1 MISKVMKRKYITPVV
16 YFFKYEEESELL
28 ANTFRDADSEFGASD
43 YTHNANTI
51 NNANCTNAATD
62 VVRDIMDSETTGLTV
77 TNDGLNQGQIGAKDH
92 DWFFDDN
99 AFSDF

>member
-28 ANTFRDADSEFGASD
+28 GHSLQNDADSTPAASD
-43 YTHNANTI
+43 LKQNVMSGT
-51 NNANCTNAATD
+51 
-62 VVRDIMDSETTGLTV
+62 SELGV

>member
-16 YFFKYEEESELL
+16 YFFKFEEESELL
-28 ANTFRDADSEFGASD
+28 ANTFRDADSTPAASD
-43 YTHNANTI
+43 LKQNVMSGT
-51 NNANCTNAATD
+51 
-62 VVRDIMDSETTGLTV
+62 SELGV
-77 TNDGLNQGQIGAKDH
+77 TNDGLNQDEIGAKDH

>member
-28 ANTFRDADSEFGASD
+28 GHSLQNDADSEFGASD
-43 YTHNANTI
+43 YTHNAV
-51 NNANCTNAATD
+51 D
-62 VVRDIMDSETTGLTV
+62 GKSELNVSNSGNLT
-77 TNDGLNQGQIGAKDH
+77 QEEIGAKDH

>member
-16 YFFKYEEESELL
+16 YFFKFEEESELL
-28 ANTFRDADSEFGASD
+28 ANTIKADSEFGASD
-43 YTHNANTI
+43 YTHNAMFDKTELNVKNPGT
-51 NNANCTNAATD
+51 
-62 VVRDIMDSETTGLTV
+62 
-77 TNDGLNQGQIGAKDH
+77 LNQDAIGAKDH

>member
-1 MISKVMKRKYITPVV
+1 MISKVMKRIYITPVV

-28 ANTFRDADSEFGASD
+28 ANT
-43 YTHNANTI
+43 I

-62 VVRDIMDSETTGLTV
+62 FVRDIMDSETTGLKV
-77 TNDGLNQGQIGAKDH
+77 TNDGLNQDEIGAKDH

>member
-43 YTHNANTI
+43 YTHNAV
-51 NNANCTNAATD
+51 D
-62 VVRDIMDSETTGLTV
+62 GKSELNVSNSG
-77 TNDGLNQGQIGAKDH
+77 NLNQNEIGAKDH

>member
-43 YTHNANTI
+43 YTHNAVDGKSEI
-51 NNANCTNAATD
+51 NIKNPST
-62 VVRDIMDSETTGLTV
+62 LTQ
-77 TNDGLNQGQIGAKDH
+77 DEIGAKDH

>member
-16 YFFKYEEESELL
+16 YFFKFDEESELL
-28 ANTFRDADSEFGASD
+28 ANTITNADSS
-43 YTHNANTI
+43 H
-51 NNANCTNAATD
+51 AAPDLGDNQNVMSGTTD
-62 VVRDIMDSETTGLTV
+62 LDVSNSG
-77 TNDGLNQGQIGAKDH
+77 NLNQNEIGAKDH

>member
-28 ANTFRDADSEFGASD
+28 
-43 YTHNANTI
+43 ANTI

-77 TNDGLNQGQIGAKDH
+77 TNGGLNQDNIAAKDH

>member
-16 YFFKYEEESELL
+16 YFFKFDEESELL
-28 ANTFRDADSEFGASD
+28 ANTIYDADSD
-43 YTHNANTI
+43 YAAPDVTTNNMKGNTEL
-51 NNANCTNAATD
+51 N
-62 VVRDIMDSETTGLTV
+62 V
-77 TNDGLNQGQIGAKDH
+77 TNSGNLNQDAIGAKDH